1 MRIKTLVTLTIFWS
15 LTNCMQPP
23 VKPGPMGSHDKTNAD
38 DLTNGNDQTD
48 ETPDP
53 DDKTV
58 VTPPDDKDTT
68 DQMTDK
74 DKDDPLIPVIPPV
87 VTPPKEPDVKDPG
100 TMGDGDFT
108 IGTSAYSVPE
118 ESKCTAYSDE
128 TKLKEFE
135 MFSKDSKIYR
145 GQDEY
150 LKEKGDFSRKGWLYL
165 PRGYTGDK
173 ELPFIFVGDGS
184 WSQHKDLMRC
194 VLDNLIKARKIPP
207 MAAIFMNPGPL
218 GGGDGPG
225 SQRSF
230 EYDSVTSKFSDW
242 VETEVLPKMTKD
254 YGVKFTTNPEGRAT
268 MGGSSSGAMAF
279 TMAWFHPERYR
290 RVITYSGT
298 YVRRIKTAENP
309 DGAYE
314 YHSKLIPSSD
324 KKPLRVYIEVG
335 ENDNNFKPDT
345 FNNWIT
351 ANQAMAKA
359 FKDKGYHYKFDFA
372 KGAGHIDGKVYKQT
386 LPGVLEWLWRGYPI
400 P

>member
-1 MRIKTLVTLTIFWS
+1 
-15 LTNCMQPP
+15 MQPP
-23 VKPGPMGSHDKTNAD
+23 VKPGTLPTNDKTKTD
-38 DLTNGNDQTD
+38 DLTDGTDQSGKDDESNDGD
-48 ETPDP
+48 E
-53 DDKTV
+53 V
-58 VTPPDDKDTT
+58 VTPGKDETT
-68 DQMTDK
+68 DPVTDK
-74 DKDDPLIPVIPPV
+74 DKDKDKEQVPPV
-87 VTPPKEPDVKDPG
+87 VKPDPTPKEPEIKDPG

-108 IGTSAYSVPE
+108 IGASAYSVPDD
-118 ESKCTAYSDE
+118 SKCTAYSDE

-135 MFSKDSKIYR
+135 MFSKDSKIYK

-165 PRGYTGDK
+165 PKGYSGDK

-194 VLDNLIKARKIPP
+194 VLDNLIRDRKIPP

-230 EYDSVTSKFSDW
+230 EYDSVTTKFSDW

-254 YGVKFTTNPEGRAT
+254 FGVKFTTNPEGRAT

-279 TMAWFHPERYR
+279 TMAWFHPDRYR

-298 YVRRIKTAENP
+298 YVRRIKTPENP

-314 YHSKLIPSSD
+314 YHSKLIPNSD